1 MPLTNPLPNAL
12 PHLGFGLGLRPTHYP
27 YIFEHQPPVDWFE
40 IISENFM
47 DTDGKP
53 KRNLARIKEQYPIV
67 MHGVSMSIGSV
78 DALNS
83 EYLTK
88 LKALIDW
95 VQPAWVSD
103 HLCWTG
109 VAHKNTHDL
118 LPLPYTEESLKHMV
132 QRICQV
138 QDRLGRRIALEN
150 PSTYLE
156 FKHSTIPEAEFI
168 AAMAQAADCHLLLDV
183 NNVYVTSYNHRLDA
197 QAYLDALPME
207 RVIQVHLSGHR
218 NKGSHIVDT
227 HDDHVTEA
235 VWGLYQYVVNRA
247 GRVPNTMIEWDDQIP
262 EFPVLAAELEKA
274 RQVASQASAYA
285 LPDIAK
291 PVEASS
297 PAMQPSLLQAQ
308 THLQQAIVLGD
319 RMDSRPA
326 EWIRAKAEFVP
337 EAQLSVYTEA
347 YRYRLFDVV
356 AEDYPVLAHYLTPPV
371 FDRLLWDF
379 IAAVQPDHFNIGR
392 FALKLPAFIQIAL
405 PKHGFAHALCQLETL
420 VAQMMDP
427 AETPVLE
434 ASQLHGLTPD
444 GLMDL
449 QLMPRAALS
458 LAHFSH
464 GVNAY
469 YQAVMDE
476 VPTPMDEAV
485 DEYLVVY
492 RHEDVVWRMTL
503 EAQEFALLSTL
514 FGGAT
519 VGEALAGLD
528 DAAGPE
534 VMAYF
539 SKWMRNGLLAAT
551 QVAATID
558 ATAADTTHLQKEE
571 THAYLV

>member
-1 MPLTNPLPNAL
+1 MPLTNPLTHAL
-12 PHLGFGLGLRPTHYP
+12 PELGFGLGLRPTHYP
-27 YIFEHQPPVDWFE
+27 YIFEQQPPVDWFE

-53 KRNLARIKEQYPIV
+53 KRNLARIKEHYPII

-118 LPLPYTEESLKHMV
+118 LPLPYTEESLKHIV
-132 QRICQV
+132 QRIREV

-156 FKHSTIPEAEFI
+156 FQHSTIPEAEFI

-183 NNVYVTSYNHRLDA
+183 NNVYVTCYNHRLDA
-197 QAYLDALPME
+197 QQYLDALPLD

-218 NKGSHIVDT
+218 NKGSYIVDT

-235 VWGLYQYVVNRA
+235 VWGLYQAVVQRA

-262 EFPVLAAELEKA
+262 AFTVLAAELDKA
-274 RQVASQASAYA
+274 RQVASQASAYD
-285 LPDIAK
+285 LPNTAK
-291 PVEASS
+291 QGEAHA
-297 PAMQPSLLQAQ
+297 PTRQPSLLQAQ
-308 THLQQAIVLGD
+308 TRLQQAIVLGD

-326 EWIRAKAEFVP
+326 DWIRAKAEFAP
-337 EAQLSVYTEA
+337 QAQLAVYTEA

-356 AEDYPVLAHYLTPPV
+356 AEDYPVLAHYLTAPV
-371 FDRLLWDF
+371 FDALLWAF

-392 FALKLPAFIQIAL
+392 FALKLPSFMQTAL
-405 PKHGFAHALCQLETL
+405 PEDGFAHALCQLETL
-420 VAQMMDP
+420 VAQMTDP
-427 AETPVLE
+427 AETPVLQ
-434 ASQLHGLTPD
+434 ASQLQGLTPE

-449 QLMPRAALS
+449 QLVPRAALT
-458 LAHFSH
+458 LVQFKY

-476 VPTPMDEAV
+476 VPPPGAEPV

-503 EAQEFALLSTL
+503 ESPEFTLLSAL
-514 FGGAT
+514 FSGAT
-519 VGEALAGLD
+519 VGEALSMLD
-528 DAAGPE
+528 DEAGPA

-539 SKWMRNGLLAAT
+539 SKWMRNGLLASAAIEAT
-551 QVAATID
+551 TMPL
-558 ATAADTTHLQKEE
+558 THPQQEE
-571 THAYLV
+571 THAYIC

>member
-1 MPLTNPLPNAL
+1 MLLTNPVTNAFPN
-12 PHLGFGLGLRPTHYP
+12 LGFGLGLRPTHYP
-27 YIFEHQPPVDWFE
+27 YIFEQQPQVDWFE

-95 VQPAWVSD
+95 VQPAWISD

-118 LPLPYTEESLKHMV
+118 LPLPYTEESLKHIV
-132 QRICQV
+132 QRIRQV

-156 FKHSTIPEAEFI
+156 FQHSTIPEAEFI

-197 QAYLDALPME
+197 QAYLDALPLE

-227 HDDHVTEA
+227 HDDHVTDA
-235 VWGLYQYVVNRA
+235 VWGLYQYVVQRA

-262 EFPVLAAELEKA
+262 EFPVLAAELDKA
-274 RQVASQASAYA
+274 RQVASQASVYA
-285 LPDIAK
+285 LPDTAK
-291 PVEASS
+291 LVAASI
-297 PAMQPSLLQAQ
+297 PALQPSLLQAQ
-308 THLQQAIVLGD
+308 TRLQQAIVLGD

-326 EWIRAKAEFVP
+326 DWIRAKDDFAP
-337 EAQLSVYTEA
+337 HAQLAVYTEA

-356 AEDYPVLAHYLTPPV
+356 AEDYPVLAHYLTTPV
-371 FDRLLWDF
+371 FDALMWAF

-392 FALKLPAFIQIAL
+392 FALKLPSFIQTAL
-405 PKHGFAHALCQLETL
+405 PEDGFAHALCQLETL
-420 VAQMMDP
+420 VAQMTDP
-427 AETPVLE
+427 AETPVLQ
-434 ASQLHGLTPD
+434 ASQLQGLTPE

-449 QLMPRAALS
+449 QLMPRAALA
-458 LAHFSH
+458 LAHFSY

-476 VPTPMDEAV
+476 APPPSADPA

-503 EAQEFALLSTL
+503 EVQEFTLISALFS
-514 FGGAT
+514 GAT
-519 VGEALAGLD
+519 VGEALSALD
-528 DAAGPE
+528 DEAGPA

-539 SKWMRNGLLAAT
+539 SKWMRNGLLASAAIEAT
-551 QVAATID
+551 TMSL
-558 ATAADTTHLQKEE
+558 THPQQEE
-571 THAYLV
+571 THAYIC